1 MEMLYIL
8 LSIFF
13 LVIVQSFVIFIIK
26 EDIFRFYFVGSIFDV
41 FNLLVDFFR
50 DQFDF
55 LRYQFLINL
64 ENLFDIGNIFG
75 EFRIN
80 IFIDR
85 ESVCEFQVDCQKD
98 FVVIVRSKVFLYI
111 KIFNV
116 RVIIEDINDNFLVF
130 ELFFF
135 RFVIFEYSS
144 IGIFYKIYS
153 VIDKDVGINFI

>member
-1 MEMLYIL
+1 M
-8 LSIFF
+8 
-13 LVIVQSFVIFIIK
+13 
-26 EDIFRFYFVGSIFDV
+26 
-41 FNLLVDFFR
+41 
-50 DQFDF
+50 
-55 LRYQFLINL
+55 
-64 ENLFDIGNIFG
+64 
-75 EFRIN
+75 
-80 IFIDR
+80 
-85 ESVCEFQVDCQKD
+85 
-98 FVVIVRSKVFLYI
+98 IVRSKVFLYI